1 MYWGADE
8 GMCRRCGGHLMGT
21 GGSTLGTTAGQGGKC
36 ACSEMTGDISMKS
49 ISGAQGREG
58 VINTLI
64 NTVIHP
70 SLVRCIM

>member
-1 MYWGADE
+1 MAAHWGQQQDRE
-8 GMCRRCGGHLMGT
+8 G
-21 GGSTLGTTAGQGGKC
+21 S